1 MATGMSKG
9 RTPKATTK
17 KPTKETTKETV
28 KEVVEEKP
36 EKRVFK
42 NTDSI
47 SCKSITNGELLVI
60 GKKTGSLYKWAGY
73 GDIEDVEYQDLV
85 YELKSGGDRS
95 IVMAPY
101 FIVLD
106 DDFVKQNPKLDAF
119 YSTIYSVSD
128 LEAIL
133 KLPVNEIKKVVP
145 ELPYGVKESLKGLV
159 STKIDNKQLTDLN
172 VIKALD
178 EVFNTN
184 FLLIIT
190 Q

>member
-9 RTPKATTK
+9 RTSTAKKTAPKTEK
-17 KPTKETTKETV
+17 VV
-28 KEVVEEKP
+28 KENIVEEPK
-36 EKRVFK
+36 KRVFK

-60 GKKTGSLYKWAGY
+60 GKKTGNLYKWAEY
-73 GDIEDVEYQDLV
+73 GDIEDMEYQDLV

-106 DDFVKQNPKLDAF
+106 DDFVLDNPKLNDF
-119 YSTIYSVSD
+119 YKTIYSVND
-128 LEAIL
+128 LEKIL
-133 KLPVNEIKKVVP
+133 KLPIAELKKVVS
-145 ELPYGVKESLKGLV
+145 ELPLGVKESLKGLAV
-159 STKIDNKQLTDLN
+159 TKINDKRLTDLN

-178 EVFNTN
+178 EVFGTN
-184 FLLIIT
+184 LLLIVT